1 MSSYAAPAQHALH
14 QQHAQNENSNEPFD
28 DTSASPS
35 RLNSTTR
42 TNGDA
47 KVEVKPNHGAAP
59 VTILRCGDEI
69 VNHARDIGIWWRTTL
84 IAFTSFLGLV
94 MAIAA
99 LAEERTNPDDE
110 DALDNI
116 EALYIVVTVLT
127 ALTGVLLIE
136 FYVFEFRHRRKD
148 CDTRKIEHVP
158 YWRYNLPLLLIEIIV
173 HVPHPLPGKDWDEIS
188 LYFMG
193 WMFVR
198 VYTILRVLAYNHM
211 AYSMRFEIFGKQA
224 AKFPKVDVGWPM
236 MIKIIFLQNSGTFF
250 LATLW
255 YVVFWVSFTVY
266 IAERAANQEDFEK
279 YTHCLWFTFVTGS
292 TIGYG
297 DMTPFTTLGKLAA
310 VVAGV
315 FGVVIANMVAAIL
328 AVRFAATSAEGEI
341 LTYVLKYKSRGDL
354 ENESANVLANFL
366 RLCVAAGRASRLADE
381 ESGGRMS
388 RKCVTDVAR
397 DMTYLIVYRKLE
409 TSIDKAKVA
418 RNILDSLV
426 PDDARASM
434 ELNSVLV
441 ATERMK
447 AEQQRQSKL
456 LSTLNASTS
465 RQFATMMTSLAKVHA
480 HLNKKQ
486 VNVADR
492 VDVLEQ
498 QILSCIDAV
507 QSVSSAI
514 SGATGRAPA
523 SARSDTPTPAAP
535 TPQQQIIMTAEGDRV
550 MQAQVSSIN
559 VMLKKI
565 LASQQELCDLV
576 VR

>member
-328 AVRFAATSAEGEI
+328 AMRFAATSAEGEI
-341 LTYVLKYKSRGDL
+341 LTVMLQRKHRKELDYQSALVVTLSYRLYILKKNDHREAVVEEMVFRQIETATRRAKTARMILATLIPDEARRNTEMS
-354 ENESANVLANFL
+354 NIIKESKEIGAA
-366 RLCVAAGRASRLADE
+366 LCVQHRDLDRFASYFE
-381 ESGGRMS
+381 
-388 RKCVTDVAR
+388 
-397 DMTYLIVYRKLE
+397 Y
-409 TSIDKAKVA
+409 KA
-418 RNILDSLV
+418 
-426 PDDARASM
+426 
-434 ELNSVLV
+434 
-441 ATERMK
+441 
-447 AEQQRQSKL
+447 
-456 LSTLNASTS
+456 
-465 RQFATMMTSLAKVHA
+465 
-480 HLNKKQ
+480 
-486 VNVADR
+486 
-492 VDVLEQ
+492 
-498 QILSCIDAV
+498 
-507 QSVSSAI
+507 
-514 SGATGRAPA
+514 
-523 SARSDTPTPAAP
+523 
-535 TPQQQIIMTAEGDRV
+535 
-550 MQAQVSSIN
+550 
-559 VMLKKI
+559 
-565 LASQQELCDLV
+565 
-576 VR
+576 